1 MANSLQSYLPG
12 ISVVNK
18 HCSGNDGDGHKWVS
32 TRKVEIITE
41 ELCGKKFSKST
52 VSALCKKLDP
62 IIEAF
67 RTRPLKYH
75 YPFLVVDAIY
85 VKVRENGRVRSRGLL
100 IAIGIN
106 EEGYRE
112 VIGFQL
118 ANSESE
124 SCWGEFFSSLKER
137 GLKNVDLVTSD
148 EHKGLVNAVKRHFQ
162 GAGWQRCQPIFR
174 RTFWIIH
181 RKHYSLNLKKSFAS
195 FMKPLILKVPAA
207 SKTVL
212 SKPMKQRHRKLQLYW
227 DEAFDDITAVLAL
240 L

>member
-1 MANSLQSYLPG
+1 MMEMVING
-12 ISVVNK
+12 
-18 HCSGNDGDGHKWVS
+18 VS

-106 EEGYRE
+106 EEEMADRAQILGY
-112 VIGFQL
+112 
-118 ANSESE
+118 A
-124 SCWGEFFSSLKER
+124 
-137 GLKNVDLVTSD
+137 
-148 EHKGLVNAVKRHFQ
+148 
-162 GAGWQRCQPIFR
+162 
-174 RTFWIIH
+174 
-181 RKHYSLNLKKSFAS
+181 
-195 FMKPLILKVPAA
+195 
-207 SKTVL
+207 
-212 SKPMKQRHRKLQLYW
+212 
-227 DEAFDDITAVLAL
+227 AL
-240 L
+240 LPDTE